1 MPADVAPTQRM
12 TAAEYLAWER
22 LQPDKHE
29 YLLGEV
35 FAMAG
40 GSIRHSF
47 LAGAAT
53 SELRLAFRDA
63 PCRVLTSDT
72 RIAIGSGERY
82 VYADAVVV
90 CGEVRTEPG
99 TSDLLSNPSVIVE
112 VLSESTEKYD
122 RGDKWE
128 TYRRVPS
135 LTDYLLVSQ
144 LAPHIEHFQR
154 EADGSWRYRVLGAGD
169 SVTLATGATLSV
181 DSVYDGA
188 FELAAG

>member
-1 MPADVAPTQRM
+1 MSM

-22 LQPDKHE
+22 LQTDKHE
-29 YLLGEV
+29 YHLGEV

-53 SELRLAFRDA
+53 SELRAAFRGGS
-63 PCRVLTSDT
+63 CRVLTSDA
-72 RIAIGSGERY
+72 RIGIDSGERY
-82 VYADAVVV
+82 MYADAVVA

-99 TSDLLSNPSVIVE
+99 TSDVLSNPSVVVE
-112 VLSESTEKYD
+112 VLSDSTEKYD

-128 TYRRVPS
+128 AYRRVPS
-135 LTDYLLVSQ
+135 LTDYLLISQ
-144 LAPHIEHFQR
+144 ATPHIEHFER
-154 EADGSWRYRVLGAGD
+154 ETDGSWRYRVLGAGD